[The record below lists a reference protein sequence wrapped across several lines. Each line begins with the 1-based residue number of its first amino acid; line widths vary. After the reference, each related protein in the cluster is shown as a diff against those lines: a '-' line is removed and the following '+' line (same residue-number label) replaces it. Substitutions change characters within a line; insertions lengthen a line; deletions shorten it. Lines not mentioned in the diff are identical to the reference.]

1 MKISKF
7 DDLLLAATQQVNA
20 QRLLLVFTT
29 SELQEDPTPEQ
40 RAAFEAGHG
49 GVLMPAMCAHKT
61 PDEIGNFE
69 QLKAQATHLQKPWS
83 VLFATSLSGKGEEL
97 PAVKDAEHF
106 LGVMEESVK
115 NGRFEGLI
123 AFNAEGIAVARV
135 SRGAH

>member
-29 SELQEDPTPEQ
+29 AELKEDATPEQ
-40 RAAFEAGHG
+40 RAAFESGHG
-49 GVLMPAMCAHKT
+49 GVLVPVMCVHNT
-61 PDEIGNFE
+61 LVEVGSFE

-83 VLFATSLSGKGEEL
+83 VLFATSLSGKGDEL

-115 NGRFEGLI
+115 KGRFEGLI